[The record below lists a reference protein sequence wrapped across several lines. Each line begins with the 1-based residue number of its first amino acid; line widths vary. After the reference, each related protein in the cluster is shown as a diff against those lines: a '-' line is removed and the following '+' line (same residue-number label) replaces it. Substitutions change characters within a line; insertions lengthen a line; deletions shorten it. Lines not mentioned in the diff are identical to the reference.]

1 MCAVKK
7 KLFTRHTFYFYMH
20 KKIKAIIAVILILFL
35 IVPLIYFQTQPDKN
49 SNLKPISD
57 NQTPSGNFT
66 LPTED
71 EDDGS
76 SDIGTGDI
84 VIDDN
89 PIDDDE
95 DITISE
101 NIGQGEIT
109 IGEQDPNKTQ
119 DNISQNDI
127 SIEETDD
134 ISIENTEQ
142 NNDIVIG
149 SDKNI
154 QNFNS
159 QEILVK
165 TDNLL
170 PENKNNIISQH
181 DDTYVLAFNDPES
194 AKQAYGT
201 YFEQDNDFVAPNIN
215 LRIQDDTQENQID
228 STNNIVLAETYQEPE
243 TQEQPLDILNSELKH
258 TEPIKTKQN
267 VIAVID
273 TGSDINNDQ
282 IIENISML
290 GDDGIDH
297 NGHGSKIIK
306 TITDIDT
313 NAKIVS
319 IKALDD
325 NGYGNI
331 ESVYAGIKYAIEKQ
345 VDIINLSLA
354 GYSIAENQAVTNII
368 QEAIKSGIYVIGAAG
383 NYNADVKNFIPGN
396 IPDIYTIGAA
406 KKDGSRQPD
415 SNYGETI
422 DFNVVADST
431 SIATAYFTGKLSK
444 TDINT
449 IKTQLNQDWIFEPDY
464 KHDNRD
470 TDIIIEDQNTQIES
484 GFKAQ
489 FKQSPTGMY
498 EIEDYDYII
507 RPSALTLSGV
517 SLTKG
522 GSYADKIQLMRSST
536 NAPYIGYNGSING
549 STAGNRHANCHYNVD
564 FGYNFPLNSTWVEI
578 VLPNAVESANEQLY
592 DLGIKMSSINI
603 MVQDG
608 FTSEKPG
615 FLKEGGGLWMSAYSY
630 KDSATKTAISMNVTY
645 TVYIHGSKTP
655 VAGKLLLSWVD
666 IDTKNC
672 HGQYGGYSGEYQECI
687 QLIDGIYDT
696 VFIDQPTKV
705 KTLTTS
711 KTNDTYIGTAAANE
725 ESDSGISVLGYA
737 NGATIH
743 WEGWNGCGTNLA
755 NKSFTQH
762 TIKASKSGSGTGTIT
777 NEGTIYA
784 NRGSNKSYI
793 AKASAGSILKSLKVD
808 GTELLTTPVSE
819 KDYTF
824 RNIKNNHEIIAVFE
838 PGTLTTPVPTATPE
852 PEPDPP
858 ATYTQSTYVYHQQ
871 ANGSYDSGTCV
882 DSQTITEGG
891 SYSYTWSRN
900 YSTEP
905 TNVYGNASPS
915 SIYTGSVTQDNTY
928 AIYVPRHQYT
938 YSFNANPPSGH
949 NASEIQNKQSNIT
962 KYAQNYSGNVNTPS
976 LTGYL
981 FKGWNTSSSGNGSSY
996 ANESMLSNKTFYAIW
1011 EPLKYYIR
1019 YNDNGASEPNKLEG
1033 EFTQN
1038 VVTTNSGMPSTQCIY
1053 DQNGTLRTNDF
1064 VRSGYDFIGWNT
1076 RADGTGTA
1084 FPNSPYNASSK
1095 YSDGYNRILNATTT
1109 PNATLDLYAQWRKKL
1124 GTETL
1129 TIISE
1134 ETGNPVP
1141 NTYFRLYKQVNGTW
1155 ISVPGMEVQKTNSNG
1170 QITVTDLH
1178 WFNYRWQATEV
1189 PTGYQTPDHTPFM
1202 ITHNKLKTD
1211 ETTILYMIRT
1221 NITLKTQVEDII
1233 RGENPPAF
1241 MYHISG
1247 YDVAGKQHDYNIFVN
1262 TSLVTKT
1269 GEKQLINIFAGQYS
1283 ITQTP
1288 VSRYNPGNA
1297 QNVIN
1302 GSINGINAHVTPFT
1316 VNGSSVTF
1324 PYTIKQYGGFGSYSN
1339 QNNRV
1344 TK

>member
-1 MCAVKK
+1 MCRGE
-7 KLFTRHTFYFYMH
+7 KLFTRHTFYFHMH
-20 KKIKAIIAVILILFL
+20 KKLRAICAMVLILIL
-35 IVPLIYFQTQPDKN
+35 IVPLIYFHMQPDKN
-49 SNLKPISD
+49 IDLRPISD
-57 NQTPSGNFT
+57 NQTPSGNLT

-71 EDDGS
+71 DDS

-84 VIDDN
+84 VIDDS
-89 PIDDDE
+89 PIEDDP

-101 NIGQGEIT
+101 NVGQGEIT
-109 IGEQDPNKTQ
+109 I
-119 DNISQNDI
+119 SQNDDSEI
-127 SIEETDD
+127 NDD
-134 ISIENTEQ
+134 IIIENTQ
-142 NNDIVIG
+142 IKDNQDIQIE
-149 SDKNI
+149 SDKNE

-159 QEILVK
+159 QELLVK
-165 TDNLL
+165 TDNIL
-170 PENKNNIISQH
+170 PENKDNIISQH
-181 DDTYVLAFNDPES
+181 DDTYLLSFDDQES
-194 AKQAYGT
+194 TKRAYDA
-201 YFEQDNDFVAPNIN
+201 YFEQNNDFVAPNIN
-215 LRIQDDTQENQID
+215 LRIQDNTQEEQID
-228 STNNIVLAETYQEPE
+228 STNNIVLAEIYQEPE
-243 TQEQPLDILNSELKH
+243 IQEQALDILNSELKN

-273 TGSDINNDQ
+273 TGSDTDNDQ
-282 IIENISML
+282 IIENVSML
-290 GDDGIDH
+290 GDNGIDN

-313 NAKIVS
+313 KAKIIS

-325 NGYGNI
+325 NGYGNVA
-331 ESVYAGIKYAIEKQ
+331 SVYAGIKYAIEKQ

-354 GYSIAENQAVTNII
+354 GYSIAENQAITTII
-368 QEAIKSGIYVIGAAG
+368 QEAIDSGIYVIGAAG

-396 IPDIYTIGAA
+396 ITDVYVIGAA
-406 KKDGSRQPD
+406 KKDGSRQSD
-415 SNYGETI
+415 SNYGDTI

-431 SIATAYFTGKLSK
+431 SIATAHFTGELSK
-444 TDINT
+444 TDIDT
-449 IKTQLNQDWIFEPDY
+449 IKKQLNQNWIFEPDY
-464 KHDNRD
+464 KHDNHD
-470 TDIIIEDQNTQIES
+470 TDIIIEDPGIQSES

-489 FKQSPTGMY
+489 FKLQKQGMY
-498 EIEDYDYII
+498 EIENYDYII
-507 RPSALTLSGV
+507 RPDALTFSGA
-517 SLTKG
+517 SITKG
-522 GSYADKIQLMRSST
+522 GTYGNNIQLMQSSV
-536 NAPYIGYNGSING
+536 NQPYIGYNASING
-549 STAGNRHANCHYNVD
+549 STAGNRHKNCHYNVD
-564 FGYNFPLNSTWVEI
+564 FGYNFPLGSTWVEV

-608 FTSEKPG
+608 FVSEKPG
-615 FLKEGGGLWMSAYSY
+615 FLKEGGGLWMAAYSY
-630 KDSATKTAISMNVTY
+630 KNSATKTAISMNVTY
-645 TVYIHGSKTP
+645 TVYIHNSKTP
-655 VAGKLLLSWVD
+655 ASGKLLLSWVD

-672 HGQYGGYSGEYQECI
+672 HGQYGGYAGEYQECI
-687 QLIDGIYDT
+687 QLVDGIYDD
-696 VFIDQPTKV
+696 VFIDSPTKV
-705 KTLTTS
+705 QTLTTS

-755 NKSFTQH
+755 NKSFTKH
-762 TIKASKSGSGTGTIT
+762 AIKASKSGSGTGTIT

-793 AKASAGSILKSLKVD
+793 AKASAGSVLKSLKVD

-819 KDYTF
+819 KDYIF
-824 RNIKNNHEIIAVFE
+824 SNIKNNHEIIAVFE
-838 PGTLTTPVPTATPE
+838 PGTLTTPTPVPTATPE

-871 ANGSYDSGTCV
+871 PNGSYDSGTCV

-891 SYSYTWSRN
+891 SYFYTWSRN

-905 TNVYGNASPS
+905 TNVYGNANPS

-928 AIYVPRHQYT
+928 AIYVTRHQYT
-938 YSFNANPPSGH
+938 YSFNTNPPSGH
-949 NASEIQNKQSNIT
+949 NTSEIQNKQSNIT

-1084 FPNSPYNASSK
+1084 FPNSPYNASNK
-1095 YSDGYNRILNATTT
+1095 YSDGYNKILNATTT

-1155 ISVPGMEVQKTNSNG
+1155 ISIPGMEVQRTNNNG
-1170 QITVTDLH
+1170 QITVNDLH